1 MTQTHDNLMAAY
13 AGESQASQRYLAY
26 AKKADQEGFTQI
38 ARLFRAA
45 AAAESVHAG
54 NHMRAD
60 DGVKSTLENLKVA
73 LGGEKYEVNSMYP
86 PMLST
91 AQQEDQKKAVNSFNW
106 ALEVEKVHAA
116 LYSEAIENID
126 STEEYDYT
134 VCPICGYT
142 HKGPAPEKCP
152 VCGALGSKFEIIK

>member
-1 MTQTHDNLMAAY
+1 MTKTHENLSTAF
-13 AGESQASQRYLAY
+13 AGESQASQRYLAF
-26 AKKADQEGFTQI
+26 AKKADQEGYPQV

-54 NHMRAD
+54 NHFRAD
-60 DGVKSTLENLKVA
+60 DGVKTTLENLQTA
-73 LGGEKYEVNSMYP
+73 LAGENYEVNSMYP
-86 PMLST
+86 PMLAS
-91 AQQEDQKKAVNSFNW
+91 AQEEDQKKAANSFHW

-116 LYSEAIENID
+116 LYSDAIK
-126 STEEYDYT
+126 SMASQEEYEYT

-152 VCGALGSKFEIIK
+152 VCGTPGSRFETIR